1 MPTTELILIRHG
13 ESVWNVEGRWQG
25 QADPPLSERGRSQA
39 RDAVWRIAALE
50 AEALYSSNL
59 RRAHET
65 ALILGRRIGLEP
77 RVEPRLREFNVGVWS
92 GLTKPEIERRWPG
105 QYARFSFRELDF
117 RPGGGESPR
126 ELMARVHEA
135 LDEIAHRHA
144 GQRVLLVS
152 HGGVAKS
159 LSGSGLENLG
169 ALHLRRGEAG
179 RWKPADSEAPIG
191 SVRQEVL

>member
-1 MPTTELILIRHG
+1 MTAMQLILIRHG

-77 RVEPRLREFNVGVWS
+77 RVELRLREFNVGVWS
-92 GLTKPEIERRWPG
+92 GLTKPEIEQRWPG

-179 RWKPADSEAPIG
+179 RWEPADGEAPIG

>member
-92 GLTKPEIERRWPG
+92 GLTKPEIEQRWPG

>member
-13 ESVWNVEGRWQG
+13 ESQWNVEGRWQG
-25 QADPPLSERGRSQA
+25 QADPPLSERGRRQA
-39 RDAVWRIAALE
+39 RDAIERIASLE
-50 AEALYSSNL
+50 PAALYSSNL
-59 RRAHET
+59 CRAHET

-77 RVEPRLREFNVGVWS
+77 RIEPRLQEFNVGVWS

-135 LDEIAHRHA
+135 LDEIADRHA
-144 GQRVLLVS
+144 GLRVLLIS

-169 ALHLRRGEAG
+169 ALPLRRGEAG
-179 RWKPADSEAPIG
+179 CWEPANGATPVG
-191 SVRQEVL
+191 SDRQEAL

>member
-13 ESVWNVEGRWQG
+13 ESQWNVEGRWQG
-25 QADPPLSERGRSQA
+25 QADPPLSERGRTQA
-39 RDAVWRIAALE
+39 RDAVERIAGLE
-50 AEALYSSNL
+50 PAALYTSNL
-59 RRAHET
+59 CRAHET

-77 RVEPRLREFNVGVWS
+77 RIEPRLREFHVGVWS

-126 ELMARVHEA
+126 ELMARVQAA
-135 LDEIAHRHA
+135 LDEIASRHS
-144 GQRVLLVS
+144 GLRVVMVS

-159 LSGSGLENLG
+159 LSGSGLVNLG
-169 ALHLRRGEAG
+169 ALHLRRGESG
-179 RWKPADSEAPIG
+179 RWEPANGATPIA
-191 SVRQEVL
+191 SVRQEAL

>member
-13 ESVWNVEGRWQG
+13 ESQWNLEGRWQG
-25 QADPPLSERGRSQA
+25 QADPPLTERGRSQA
-39 RDAVWRIAALE
+39 RDAVWRIACME
-50 AEALYSSNL
+50 AVALYSSSL

-65 ALILGRRIGLEP
+65 ARILGRRIGLEP
-77 RVEPRLREFNVGVWS
+77 QVEPRLREFNVGVWS
-92 GLTKPEIERRWPG
+92 GLTKPEIEQRWPG

-135 LDEIAHRHA
+135 LDEIAGRHA
-144 GQRVLLVS
+144 GLRVLLVS

-159 LSGSGLENLG
+159 LSGSGLDNLG
-169 ALHLRRGEAG
+169 ALHLRRAEAG
-179 RWKPADSEAPIG
+179 RWAPANDTSPIE
-191 SVRQEVL
+191 SARQEAL

>member
-13 ESVWNVEGRWQG
+13 ESQWNVEGRWQG
-25 QADPPLSERGRSQA
+25 QADPPLSERGRTQA
-39 RDAVWRIAALE
+39 RDAVERIAGLE
-50 AEALYSSNL
+50 PAALYTSNL
-59 RRAHET
+59 CRAHET

-77 RVEPRLREFNVGVWS
+77 RIEPRLREFHVGVWS

-126 ELMARVHEA
+126 ELMARVQAA
-135 LDEIAHRHA
+135 LDEIASRHS
-144 GQRVLLVS
+144 GLRVVMVS

-159 LSGSGLENLG
+159 LSGSGLVNLG
-169 ALHLRRGEAG
+169 ALHLRRGESG
-179 RWKPADSEAPIG
+179 RWEPAHDATPIAW
-191 SVRQEVL
+191 VRQEVL

>member
-1 MPTTELILIRHG
+1 MPDTELILIRHA
-13 ESVWNVEGRWQG
+13 ESQWNLERRWQG
-25 QADPPLSERGRSQA
+25 QADPPLSERGRDQVRA
-39 RDAVWRIAALE
+39 AVSRIAELQPA
-50 AEALYSSNL
+50 ALYTSDL
-59 RRAHET
+59 RRAQQT

-77 RVEPRLREFNVGVWS
+77 QLEPRLREFNVGVWS

-105 QYARFSFRELDF
+105 QQARFSFRELDF

-135 LDEIAHRHA
+135 LDEIAGRHP
-144 GQRVLLVS
+144 GQRVALVS

-179 RWKPADSEAPIG
+179 RWAPAHHATPIAC
-191 SVRQEVL
+191 VRQEVL

>member
-39 RDAVWRIAALE
+39 RDAVQRIAGLE
-50 AEALYSSNL
+50 PEALYSSTL

-65 ALILGRRIGLEP
+65 ALILGRGIDLEP

-92 GLTKPEIERRWPG
+92 GLTKPEIEQRWPG

-126 ELMARVHEA
+126 ELMARVHQA

-179 RWKPADSEAPIG
+179 RWEPADGAAPSE

>member
-39 RDAVWRIAALE
+39 RDAVQRIAGLE
-50 AEALYSSNL
+50 PEALYSSTL

-65 ALILGRRIGLEP
+65 ALILGRGIDLEP

-92 GLTKPEIERRWPG
+92 GLTKPEIEQRWPG

-126 ELMARVHEA
+126 ELMARVHQA